1 MSQLNPAITPSDDT
15 DESMANLRERISVDP
30 EICGGRPCIR
40 CLRVRVKD
48 IIEMLAGGS
57 TRAEI
62 LDDFPYLQDED
73 ITAALEF
80 AARAVDHPVLA
91 ASES

>member
-1 MSQLNPAITPSDDT
+1 MPNLLNRIT
-15 DESMANLRERISVDP
+15 VDP

-40 CLRVRVKD
+40 GLRVRVKD
-48 IIEMLAGGS
+48 VLDMLAGGS

-62 LDDFPYLQDED
+62 LEDYPYLEDED

-80 AARAVDHPVLA
+80 ASRATDHPVLT
-91 ASES
+91 SVEL